1 MSWSSFFI
9 TIFVIYFIYYA
20 VNIAMDMMN
29 TGKRTDKEALET
41 LSFSDDYKP
50 QRVQFEE
57 VQKIERTEQKN
68 ELEETQKK
76 SLPVQ
81 EPIKEVEHKIERKE
95 GKDKEGS
102 IGISGGVQVKELFNL
117 AKSEAILKSRSIAF
131 S

>member
-29 TGKRTDKEALET
+29 VGKRTDKEVLET

-50 QRVQFEE
+50 HRVGFEE
-57 VQKIERTEQKN
+57 VQKVEKTE
-68 ELEETQKK
+68 
-76 SLPVQ
+76 PV
-81 EPIKEVEHKIERKE
+81 KEVELKIERKE